1 LCGNFCKAK
10 SPTYEAVCIYALTG
24 FSVPSFS
31 NTQQLE
37 ALLQAREHQTAHV
50 GAETVPLA
58 GGTGRSP
65 NYGKLTAAVLEAI
78 KDRERFTSAD
88 ITQILGRKPTSIWQ
102 ALEGLVKKGLLRKR
116 GRYGEAV
123 YIKVKREE
131 V

>member
-1 LCGNFCKAK
+1 M
-10 SPTYEAVCIYALTG
+10 
-24 FSVPSFS
+24 
-31 NTQQLE
+31 
-37 ALLQAREHQTAHV
+37 
-50 GAETVPLA
+50 PLA